1 MREDLFKER
10 HRIGDTGDLGVKLF
24 ILQVND
30 CSLNYGD
37 VMRDFQKIVENPQI
51 HTWLWSTREQGSQI
65 KPYGE
70 VDDYYDAIRTNEE
83 IIHEFR
89 LEKYDDV
96 WYMYDNEEQENVIIE
111 CRKFNIDDLYCL
123 CLENDFYEAGTN
135 EDYEAML
142 EMARKAGGHVK
153 TDDIKHI
160 AEDIL
165 DHSTKEIAQPYY
177 DDPYEFRGLM
187 QMILQCTWT
196 WFEEEI

>member
-24 ILQVND
+24 ILQAND

-37 VMRDFQKIVENPQI
+37 VMRDYQKIVENPQI

-83 IIHEFR
+83 IVHEFR

-96 WYMYDNEEQENVIIE
+96 WYMYNNEEQENVIIE

-123 CLENDFYEAGTN
+123 CVENDFYEAGTN
-135 EDYEAML
+135 EDYEAMF
-142 EMARKAGGHVK
+142 EMARKAGDHVK

-165 DHSTKEIAQPYY
+165 NHSTKEIAQPYY

-187 QMILQCTWT
+187 QMVLRCTRT